1 MKNTSLLTKALIS
14 VTLAGLLIQ
23 APAQTTTSSSQT
35 TKTKQTAK
43 SDSAE
48 SFSSVKGSV
57 MVRER
62 MALPEDAVLSV
73 WIEDVSKADAPAE
86 LISKTTML
94 LKGRQGTFNFVIPYR
109 VKDISKS
116 NSYSVRATIEHNGK
130 LMFTST
136 SSNPV
141 ITKGSKKS
149 ASFTL
154 ERVGDHSNVTLS
166 AFGNDWTLKEMNG
179 KALGEKDSKVSLTLN
194 EGDKNCNGRSF
205 VNGYGGSIV
214 FSGSG
219 QAGSIKM
226 GSIMSTKM
234 AGSSE
239 SMKHETEYFSTLNKV
254 DSFVIHGSELHLK
267 SGSKVVLKFVTGK

>member
-1 MKNTSLLTKALIS
+1 
-14 VTLAGLLIQ
+14 
-23 APAQTTTSSSQT
+23 
-35 TKTKQTAK
+35 
-43 SDSAE
+43 
-48 SFSSVKGSV
+48 

-73 WIEDVSKADAPAE
+73 WIEDISKADAPAE
-86 LISKTTML
+86 LISKATML

-154 ERVGDHSNVTLS
+154 ERVGDHSNVALS
-166 AFGNDWTLKEMNG
+166 AFGNEWTLKEMNG